1 MGKSDNIKERT
12 IIENDYK
19 GRKFMDYS
27 KLFSLKGKTTLIT
40 GAGRGLGR
48 AMAEAL
54 AQAGSNIVVADLDKA
69 AAEETVKILKKYN
82 VGTLAIE
89 NDVSNET
96 NVINMVDKSIN
107 KFGKIDVLLNNA
119 GICQKIKM
127 EDMSLAEWKKTMDV
141 NVNGVFLVSKY
152 VGKKMIENKSG
163 SIINMASMSS
173 FIANTEAQCA
183 YNASK
188 SAVAM
193 MTKCMASE
201 WVSHNIRVNA
211 IAPGYMETE
220 MTKPIFEPGG
230 ELAHVLDLVPMKR
243 LGEPYELGGLAI
255 YLASDASS
263 FATGSV
269 FKIDG
274 GYTAW

>member
-1 MGKSDNIKERT
+1 MMN
-12 IIENDYK
+12 
-19 GRKFMDYS
+19 YS
-27 KLFSLKGKTTLIT
+27 ELFSLKDKVSLVT
-40 GAGRGLGR
+40 GAGKGLGK

-54 AQAGSNIVVADLDKA
+54 AQAGSKIIVADIDKN
-69 AAEETVKILKKYN
+69 AAEETAKMLETTYDIE
-82 VGTLAIE
+82 TLAVDIDITNE
-89 NDVSNET
+89 NDV
-96 NVINMVDKSIN
+96 IKMVDTSVN
-107 KFGKIDVLLNNA
+107 QFGKIDVLLNNA

-127 EDMSLAEWKKTMDV
+127 EDMSLEDWKKTMDV

-152 VGKKMIENKSG
+152 AGKKMMENKSG
-163 SIINMASMSS
+163 SIINIASMSS

-183 YNASK
+183 YNAAK
-188 SAVAM
+188 AAVAM

-211 IAPGYMETE
+211 IAPGYMKTE

-255 YLASDASS
+255 YLASDAST

-269 FKIDG
+269 FKVDG
-274 GYTAW
+274 GYTVW